1 MRVTAAM
8 RIRRFRHAL
17 RTPHVFPRNDAL
29 CDFAVFCAKSS
40 LLSCVSPRSAEN
52 PEYAL
57 NKYGRI
63 DAIDPHNT
71 PPFSS
76 LYYMLIA

>member
-17 RTPHVFPRNDAL
+17 RTPHVFPAMTPCATL
-29 CDFAVFCAKSS
+29 PFFCAKSS